1 MPTWSD
7 IQLWNSEAL
16 SSYAETLNSRKQTID
31 QQVATLENRQNSF
44 QGEGQTADAL
54 RSAMGTAHAALR
66 GISEQMEGVRSA
78 ITKAASSVQGV
89 EKLVSAALSAASA
102 RHCSITDAGTVI
114 AYRPHQAGLPDKS
127 SEVVPLVRQALA
139 EAEKVDDA
147 FYALLTTTGMNVS
160 SAKYSNI
167 GVHALSAVE
176 QENFKNM
183 PTEERARYWSQQSPE
198 QKRFLCDNYP
208 DLIGNADGVEAWAR
222 DRANRLRLPKLRQAA
237 QNEVDQLTNE
247 LKKGTDSPARYVDL
261 QERLTK
267 AQARLDAYKKIEEKL
282 TDWGPIDPNV
292 KDGTQVGFSSTYGKQ
307 RPGYLSLRTLQEEN
321 GRVLA
326 AVAQGDVDH
335 AKNVATVVPGIGTT
349 VEGGLQ
355 NEIKRGA
362 NLRSAA
368 VAEGNID
375 SKDVAVVSW
384 LGYEAPPGP
393 SKDLGEDLKIA
404 TIDLADKGSDKLAG
418 FLTGVNASRM
428 YGAGDANMTLL
439 GHSYGSVVSG
449 RATTKIADGVVD
461 NEILFGSPGMGT
473 YDPSEIHVPQ
483 GRRFVSGV
491 PEGDFVQGVSGK
503 RYLIYGLA
511 NGLATFFA
519 PAGQIVS
526 SGMGVAELYGEA
538 SGFGQLGMDP
548 LSHNSTFVHISDDAT
563 GSKEYN
569 PEGFPSWTIV
579 PDTSN
584 HSVYMEPGTQTL
596 SDMGR
601 IVAGGNPKP

>member
-66 GISEQMEGVRSA
+66 GISDQMQELHGAVTKTIAPVEHVRSL
-78 ITKAASSVQGV
+78 INAA
-89 EKLVSAALSAASA
+89 KSAASA
-102 RHCSITDAGTVI
+102 RGCVIEESGIVSSI
-114 AYRPHQAGLPDKS
+114 RPPQSGEPDKS
-127 SEVVPLVRQALA
+127 SEVTPLVRRALQ
-139 EAEKVDDA
+139 EAEWVDEA
-147 FYALLTTTGMNVS
+147 FCGLLTMEGLNAS
-160 SAKYSNI
+160 SAKYSNK
-167 GVHALSAVE
+167 GVHTLSAVQ
-176 QENFKNM
+176 QEAFKNM
-183 PTEERARYWSQQSPE
+183 PPEQRAQYWSQLTPE
-198 QKRFLCDNYP
+198 QKRFLCDTYP

-222 DRANRLRLPKLRQAA
+222 DRANRLRLPKLKQAA
-237 QNEVDQLTNE
+237 QNEHDQIVFELQKGVDN
-247 LKKGTDSPARYVDL
+247 PARYVDL

-267 AQARLDAYKKIEEKL
+267 AKARLNAYESIETALNLQNGATQCQEYRSLL
-282 TDWGPIDPNV
+282 TLDV
-292 KDGTQVGFSSTYGKQ
+292 
-307 RPGYLSLRTLQEEN
+307 EN

-349 VEGGLQ
+349 VEGHLQ

-384 LGYEAPPGP
+384 LGYKAPPGP
-393 SKDLGEDLKIA
+393 SFDMEGNAEIA
-404 TIDLADKGSDKLAG
+404 TIDLADKGSDKLGG

-473 YDPSEIHVPQ
+473 YDPSEIHVPE

-491 PEGDFVQGVSGK
+491 PGGDFVQGAGGK
-503 RYLIYGLA
+503 RYVAYGILNLIPGAGFVAALGAEA
-511 NGLATFFA
+511 NGVGHL
-519 PAGQIVS
+519 
-526 SGMGVAELYGEA
+526 GMNPMSPE
-538 SGFGQLGMDP
+538 SGFTP
-548 LSHNSTFVHISDDAT
+548 ISDDAT
-563 GSKEYN
+563 GSAEYN
-569 PEGFPSWTIV
+569 PWGFPSWSAI
-579 PDTSN
+579 PDTTN
-584 HSVYMEPGTQTL
+584 HSVYMDPSTETL
-596 SDMGR
+596 RDMGR

>member
-1 MPTWSD
+1 MPTWSE
-7 IQLWNSEAL
+7 IQLWKAATL
-16 SSYAETLNSRKQTID
+16 SSYVDTVSSKKQTID
-31 QQVATLENRQNSF
+31 QQIATLQARRTSF

-54 RSAMGTAHAALR
+54 RDAMSTAHKELSNLAEELR
-66 GISEQMEGVRSA
+66 HVHIA
-78 ITKAASSVQGV
+78 ITQATGRVQQVESLVANTLSS
-89 EKLVSAALSAASA
+89 ASA
-102 RHCSITDAGTVI
+102 RHCTISDSGTVTCTFGHDFSV
-114 AYRPHQAGLPDKS
+114 RHKLE
-127 SEVVPLVRQALA
+127 SEVQSMVRNAIRAA
-139 EAEKVDDA
+139 EQVDND
-147 FYALLTTTGMNVS
+147 FRALLTNVGT
-160 SAKYSNI
+160 ARTAPAYRAR
-167 GVHALSAVE
+167 GTHALSKA
-176 QENFKNM
+176 
-183 PTEERARYWSQQSPE
+183 EEAAFAKMTPQQRADYWSQQSDE
-198 QKRFLCDNYP
+198 QKKFLCDHYP

-222 DRANRLRLPKLRQAA
+222 DRANRRRLPKLKQAA
-237 QNEVDQLTNE
+237 KTEKAKLERDIANAGDNAA
-247 LKKGTDSPARYVDL
+247 LKADL
-261 QERLTK
+261 EQRLTK
-267 AQARLDAYKKIEEKL
+267 VKAQLNAYKSIETALNLQDGATQCQEYRSLL
-282 TDWGPIDPNV
+282 TLDV
-292 KDGTQVGFSSTYGKQ
+292 
-307 RPGYLSLRTLQEEN
+307 EN

-349 VEGGLQ
+349 VENSLQ

-393 SKDLGEDLKIA
+393 SFDMEGNAEIA
-404 TIDLADKGSDKLAG
+404 TIDLADKGSNKLAG

-473 YDPSEIHVPQ
+473 YDPSEIHVPE

-491 PEGDFVQGVSGK
+491 PGGDFVQGAGGK
-503 RYLIYGLA
+503 RYVAYGILNLIPGAGLVAALGAEA
-511 NGLATFFA
+511 NGVGHL
-519 PAGQIVS
+519 
-526 SGMGVAELYGEA
+526 GMNPMSPG
-538 SGFGQLGMDP
+538 SGFTP
-548 LSHNSTFVHISDDAT
+548 ISDDAT
-563 GSKEYN
+563 GSTEYN
-569 PEGFPSWTIV
+569 PWGFSSWSAI

-584 HSVYMEPGTQTL
+584 HSVYMDPGTGTL
-596 SDMGR
+596 RDMGR

>member
-1 MPTWSD
+1 MPTWSE
-7 IQLWNSEAL
+7 IQLWKAATL
-16 SSYAETLNSRKQTID
+16 SSYVDTVSSKKQTID
-31 QQVATLENRQNSF
+31 QQIATLQARRTSF

-54 RSAMGTAHAALR
+54 RDAMSTAHKELSNLAEELR
-66 GISEQMEGVRSA
+66 HVHIA
-78 ITKAASSVQGV
+78 ITQATGRVQQVESLVANTLSS
-89 EKLVSAALSAASA
+89 ASA
-102 RHCSITDAGTVI
+102 RHCTISDSGTVTCTFGHDFSV
-114 AYRPHQAGLPDKS
+114 RHKLE
-127 SEVVPLVRQALA
+127 SEVQSMVRNAIRAA
-139 EAEKVDDA
+139 EQVDND
-147 FYALLTTTGMNVS
+147 FRALLTNVGT
-160 SAKYSNI
+160 ARTAPAYRAR
-167 GVHALSAVE
+167 GTHALSKA
-176 QENFKNM
+176 
-183 PTEERARYWSQQSPE
+183 EEAAFAKMTPQQRADYWSQQSDE
-198 QKRFLCDNYP
+198 QKKFLCDHYP

-222 DRANRLRLPKLRQAA
+222 DRANRRRLPMLKQAA
-237 QNEVDQLTNE
+237 EADKAKLERDIANAGDNAA
-247 LKKGTDSPARYVDL
+247 LKADL
-261 QERLTK
+261 EQRLTK
-267 AQARLDAYKKIEEKL
+267 VKAQLNAYKSIETALNLQDGATQCQEYRSLL
-282 TDWGPIDPNV
+282 TLDV
-292 KDGTQVGFSSTYGKQ
+292 
-307 RPGYLSLRTLQEEN
+307 EN

-349 VEGGLQ
+349 VEGSLQ

-393 SKDLGEDLKIA
+393 SFDMEGNAEIA
-404 TIDLADKGSDKLAG
+404 TIDLADKGSNKLAG

-473 YDPSEIHVPQ
+473 YDPSEIHVPE

-491 PEGDFVQGVSGK
+491 PGGDFVQGAGGK
-503 RYLIYGLA
+503 RYVAYGILNLIPGAGFVAALGAEA
-511 NGLATFFA
+511 NGVGHL
-519 PAGQIVS
+519 
-526 SGMGVAELYGEA
+526 GMNPMSPG
-538 SGFGQLGMDP
+538 SGFTP
-548 LSHNSTFVHISDDAT
+548 ISDDAT
-563 GSKEYN
+563 GSTEYN
-569 PEGFPSWTIV
+569 PWGFPSWSAI

-584 HSVYMEPGTQTL
+584 HSVYMDPGTETL
-596 SDMGR
+596 RDMGR

>member
-1 MPTWSD
+1 MPTWSE
-7 IQLWNSEAL
+7 IQLWKAATL
-16 SSYAETLNSRKQTID
+16 SSYVDTVSSKKQTID
-31 QQVATLENRQNSF
+31 QQIATLQARRTSF

-54 RSAMGTAHAALR
+54 RNAMSTAHKELSNLAEELR
-66 GISEQMEGVRSA
+66 HVHIA
-78 ITKAASSVQGV
+78 ITQATGRVQQVESLVANTLSS
-89 EKLVSAALSAASA
+89 ASA
-102 RHCSITDAGTVI
+102 RHCTISDSGTVTCTFGHDFSV
-114 AYRPHQAGLPDKS
+114 RHKLE
-127 SEVVPLVRQALA
+127 SEVQSMVRNAIRAA
-139 EAEKVDDA
+139 EQVDND
-147 FYALLTTTGMNVS
+147 FRALLTNVGT
-160 SAKYSNI
+160 ARTAPAYRAR
-167 GVHALSAVE
+167 GTHALSKA
-176 QENFKNM
+176 
-183 PTEERARYWSQQSPE
+183 EEAAFAKMTPQQRADYWSQQSDE
-198 QKRFLCDNYP
+198 QKKFLCDNYP

-222 DRANRLRLPKLRQAA
+222 DRANRRRLPKLKQAA
-237 QNEVDQLTNE
+237 ETEKAKLERDIENAGDNTA
-247 LKKGTDSPARYVDL
+247 LKADL
-261 QERLTK
+261 EERLTK
-267 AQARLDAYKKIEEKL
+267 VKDQLKAYKSIETALNLQDGATQCQEYRSLL
-282 TDWGPIDPNV
+282 TLDV
-292 KDGTQVGFSSTYGKQ
+292 
-307 RPGYLSLRTLQEEN
+307 EN

-349 VEGGLQ
+349 VENSLQ

-393 SKDLGEDLKIA
+393 SFDMEGNAEIA
-404 TIDLADKGSDKLAG
+404 TIDLADKGSNKLAG

-473 YDPSEIHVPQ
+473 YDPSEIHVPE

-491 PEGDFVQGVSGK
+491 PGGDFVQGAGGK
-503 RYLIYGLA
+503 RYVAYGILNLIPGAGFVAALGAEA
-511 NGLATFFA
+511 NGVGHL
-519 PAGQIVS
+519 
-526 SGMGVAELYGEA
+526 GMNPMSPG
-538 SGFGQLGMDP
+538 SGFTP
-548 LSHNSTFVHISDDAT
+548 ISDDAT
-563 GSKEYN
+563 GSTEYN
-569 PEGFPSWTIV
+569 PWGFPSWSAI

-584 HSVYMEPGTQTL
+584 HSVYMDPGTETL
-596 SDMGR
+596 RDMGR

>member
-1 MPTWSD
+1 MPTWSE
-7 IQLWNSEAL
+7 IQLWKAATL
-16 SSYAETLNSRKQTID
+16 SSYVDTVSSKKQTID
-31 QQVATLENRQNSF
+31 QQIATLQARRTSF

-54 RSAMGTAHAALR
+54 RNAMSTAHKELSNLAEELR
-66 GISEQMEGVRSA
+66 HVHIA
-78 ITKAASSVQGV
+78 ITQATGRVQQVESLVANTLSS
-89 EKLVSAALSAASA
+89 ASA
-102 RHCSITDAGTVI
+102 RHCTISDSGTVTCTFGHDFSV
-114 AYRPHQAGLPDKS
+114 RHKLE
-127 SEVVPLVRQALA
+127 SEVQSMVRNAIRAA
-139 EAEKVDDA
+139 EQVDND
-147 FYALLTTTGMNVS
+147 FRALLTNVGT
-160 SAKYSNI
+160 ARTAPAYRAR
-167 GVHALSAVE
+167 GTHALSKA
-176 QENFKNM
+176 
-183 PTEERARYWSQQSPE
+183 EEAAFAKMTPQQRADYWSQQSDE
-198 QKRFLCDNYP
+198 QKKFLCDNYP

-222 DRANRLRLPKLRQAA
+222 DRANRRRLPKLKQAA
-237 QNEVDQLTNE
+237 QNEVNQITSE
-247 LKKGTDSPARYVDL
+247 LKKCVGHPSVRYVEL

-267 AQARLDAYKKIEEKL
+267 AQARLDAYKSIETALNLQDGATQCQEYRSLL
-282 TDWGPIDPNV
+282 TLDV
-292 KDGTQVGFSSTYGKQ
+292 
-307 RPGYLSLRTLQEEN
+307 EN

-349 VEGGLQ
+349 VENSLQ

-393 SKDLGEDLKIA
+393 SFDMEGNAEIA
-404 TIDLADKGSDKLAG
+404 TIDLADKGSNKLAG

-473 YDPSEIHVPQ
+473 YDPSEIHVPE

-491 PEGDFVQGVSGK
+491 PKGDWVQGASDDRGAY
-503 RYLIYGLA
+503 YLGL
-511 NGLATFFA
+511 GILAPPLI
-519 PAGQIVS
+519 PAVIGAGS
-526 SGMGVAELYGEA
+526 AAELYGV
-538 SGFGQLGMDP
+538 GQLGMDP
-548 LSHNSTFVHISDDAT
+548 MNHDSTFIPISSDAT
-563 GSKEYN
+563 GSYAYADGLFDAGSK
-569 PEGFPSWTIV
+569 TV
-579 PDTSN
+579 LRN
-584 HSVYMEPGTQTL
+584 HSVYMDPGTGTL
-596 SDMGR
+596 RDMGR

>member
-1 MPTWSD
+1 MPTWSE
-7 IQLWNSEAL
+7 IQLWKAATL
-16 SSYAETLNSRKQTID
+16 SSYVDTVSSKKQTID
-31 QQVATLENRQNSF
+31 QQIATLQARRTSF

-54 RSAMGTAHAALR
+54 RDAMSTAHKELSNLAEELR
-66 GISEQMEGVRSA
+66 HVHIA
-78 ITKAASSVQGV
+78 ITQAAGRVQQVESLVANTLSS
-89 EKLVSAALSAASA
+89 ASA
-102 RHCSITDAGTVI
+102 RHCTINDSGTVTCTFGHDFSV
-114 AYRPHQAGLPDKS
+114 RHKLE
-127 SEVVPLVRQALA
+127 SEVQSMVRNAIRAA
-139 EAEKVDDA
+139 EQVDND
-147 FYALLTTTGMNVS
+147 FRALLTNVGTVRT
-160 SAKYSNI
+160 APAYRAR
-167 GVHALSAVE
+167 GTHALSKA
-176 QENFKNM
+176 
-183 PTEERARYWSQQSPE
+183 EEAAFAKMTPQQRADYWSQQSDE
-198 QKRFLCDNYP
+198 QKKFLCDHYP

-222 DRANRLRLPKLRQAA
+222 DRANRRRLPKLKQAA
-237 QNEVDQLTNE
+237 EADKAKLERDIANAGDNAA
-247 LKKGTDSPARYVDL
+247 LKADL
-261 QERLTK
+261 EQRLTK
-267 AQARLDAYKKIEEKL
+267 VKAQLNAYKSIETALNLQDGATQCQEYRSLL
-282 TDWGPIDPNV
+282 TLDV
-292 KDGTQVGFSSTYGKQ
+292 
-307 RPGYLSLRTLQEEN
+307 EN

-349 VEGGLQ
+349 VEGSLQ

-393 SKDLGEDLKIA
+393 SFDMEGNAEIA
-404 TIDLADKGSDKLAG
+404 TIDLADKGSNKLAG

-473 YDPSEIHVPQ
+473 YDPSEIHVPE

-491 PEGDFVQGVSGK
+491 PGGDFVQGAGGK
-503 RYLIYGLA
+503 RYVAYGILNLIPGAGFVAALGAEA
-511 NGLATFFA
+511 NGVGHL
-519 PAGQIVS
+519 
-526 SGMGVAELYGEA
+526 GMNPMSPG
-538 SGFGQLGMDP
+538 SGFTP
-548 LSHNSTFVHISDDAT
+548 ISDDAT
-563 GSKEYN
+563 GSTEYN
-569 PEGFPSWTIV
+569 PWGFPSWSAI

-584 HSVYMEPGTQTL
+584 HSVYMDPGTETL
-596 SDMGR
+596 RDMGR

>member
-1 MPTWSD
+1 MPTWSE
-7 IQLWNSEAL
+7 IQLWKAATL
-16 SSYAETLNSRKQTID
+16 SSYVDTVSSKKQTID
-31 QQVATLENRQNSF
+31 QQIATLQARRTSF

-54 RSAMGTAHAALR
+54 RDAMSTAHKELSNLAEELR
-66 GISEQMEGVRSA
+66 HVHIA
-78 ITKAASSVQGV
+78 ITQATGRVQQVESLVANTLSS
-89 EKLVSAALSAASA
+89 ASA
-102 RHCSITDAGTVI
+102 RHCTINDSGTVTCTFGHDFSV
-114 AYRPHQAGLPDKS
+114 RHKLE
-127 SEVVPLVRQALA
+127 SEVQSMVRNAIRAA
-139 EAEKVDDA
+139 EQVDND
-147 FYALLTTTGMNVS
+147 FRALLTNVGT
-160 SAKYSNI
+160 ARTAPAYRAR
-167 GVHALSAVE
+167 GTHALSKA
-176 QENFKNM
+176 
-183 PTEERARYWSQQSPE
+183 EEAAFAKMTPQQRADYWSQQSDE
-198 QKRFLCDNYP
+198 QKKFLCDHYP

-222 DRANRLRLPKLRQAA
+222 DRANRRRLPKLKQAA
-237 QNEVDQLTNE
+237 EADKAKLERDIANAGDNAA
-247 LKKGTDSPARYVDL
+247 LKADL
-261 QERLTK
+261 EQRLTK
-267 AQARLDAYKKIEEKL
+267 VKAQLNAYKSIETALNLQDGATQCQEYRSLL
-282 TDWGPIDPNV
+282 TLDV
-292 KDGTQVGFSSTYGKQ
+292 
-307 RPGYLSLRTLQEEN
+307 EN

-349 VEGGLQ
+349 VEGSLQ

-393 SKDLGEDLKIA
+393 SFDMEGNAEIA
-404 TIDLADKGSDKLAG
+404 TIDLADKGSNKLAG

-473 YDPSEIHVPQ
+473 YDPSEIHVPE

-491 PEGDFVQGVSGK
+491 PGGDFVQGAGGK
-503 RYLIYGLA
+503 RYVAYGILNLIPGAGFVAALGA
-511 NGLATFFA
+511 ETNGVGHL
-519 PAGQIVS
+519 
-526 SGMGVAELYGEA
+526 GMNPMSPG
-538 SGFGQLGMDP
+538 SGFTP
-548 LSHNSTFVHISDDAT
+548 ISDDAT
-563 GSKEYN
+563 GSTEYN
-569 PEGFPSWTIV
+569 PWGFPSWSAI

-584 HSVYMEPGTQTL
+584 HSVYMDPGTETL
-596 SDMGR
+596 RDMGR

>member
-1 MPTWSD
+1 MPTWSE
-7 IQLWNSEAL
+7 IQLWKAATL
-16 SSYAETLNSRKQTID
+16 SSYVDTVSSKKQTID
-31 QQVATLENRQNSF
+31 QQIATLQARRTSF

-54 RSAMGTAHAALR
+54 RDAMSTAHKELSNLAEELR
-66 GISEQMEGVRSA
+66 HVHIA
-78 ITKAASSVQGV
+78 ITQATGRVQQVESLVANTLSS
-89 EKLVSAALSAASA
+89 ASA
-102 RHCSITDAGTVI
+102 RHCTISDSGTVTCTFGHDFSV
-114 AYRPHQAGLPDKS
+114 RHKLE
-127 SEVVPLVRQALA
+127 SEVQSMVRNAIRAA
-139 EAEKVDDA
+139 EQVDND
-147 FYALLTTTGMNVS
+147 FRALLTNVGT
-160 SAKYSNI
+160 ARTAPAYRAR
-167 GVHALSAVE
+167 GTHALSKA
-176 QENFKNM
+176 
-183 PTEERARYWSQQSPE
+183 EEAAFAKMTPQQRADYWSQQSDE
-198 QKRFLCDNYP
+198 QKKFLCDHYP

-222 DRANRLRLPKLRQAA
+222 DRANRRRLPKLKQAA
-237 QNEVDQLTNE
+237 KAEQAKLEQDIANAGDNAA
-247 LKKGTDSPARYVDL
+247 LKADL
-261 QERLTK
+261 EQRLTK
-267 AQARLDAYKKIEEKL
+267 VKAQLNAYKSIETALNLQDGATQCQEYRSLL
-282 TDWGPIDPNV
+282 TLDV
-292 KDGTQVGFSSTYGKQ
+292 
-307 RPGYLSLRTLQEEN
+307 EN

-349 VEGGLQ
+349 VEGSLQ

-393 SKDLGEDLKIA
+393 SFDMEGNAEIA
-404 TIDLADKGSDKLAG
+404 TIDLADKGSNKLAG

-473 YDPSEIHVPQ
+473 YDPSEIHVPE

-491 PEGDFVQGVSGK
+491 PGGDFVQGAGGK
-503 RYLIYGLA
+503 RYVAYGILNLIPGAGFVAALGAEA
-511 NGLATFFA
+511 NGVGHL
-519 PAGQIVS
+519 
-526 SGMGVAELYGEA
+526 GMNPMSPG
-538 SGFGQLGMDP
+538 SGFTP
-548 LSHNSTFVHISDDAT
+548 ITDDAT
-563 GSKEYN
+563 GSTEYN
-569 PEGFPSWTIV
+569 PWGFPSWSAI

-584 HSVYMEPGTQTL
+584 HSVYMDPGTETL
-596 SDMGR
+596 RDMGR

>member
-1 MPTWSD
+1 MPTWSE
-7 IQLWNSEAL
+7 IQLWKAATL
-16 SSYAETLNSRKQTID
+16 SSYVDTVSSKKQTID
-31 QQVATLENRQNSF
+31 QQIATLQARRTSF

-54 RSAMGTAHAALR
+54 RNAMSTAHKELSNLAEELR
-66 GISEQMEGVRSA
+66 HVHIA
-78 ITKAASSVQGV
+78 ITQATGRVQQVESLVANTLSS
-89 EKLVSAALSAASA
+89 ASA
-102 RHCSITDAGTVI
+102 RHCTISDSGTVTCTFGHDFSV
-114 AYRPHQAGLPDKS
+114 RHKLE
-127 SEVVPLVRQALA
+127 SEVQSMVRNAIRAA
-139 EAEKVDDA
+139 EQVDND
-147 FYALLTTTGMNVS
+147 FRALLTNVGT
-160 SAKYSNI
+160 ARTAPAYRAR
-167 GVHALSAVE
+167 GTHALSKA
-176 QENFKNM
+176 
-183 PTEERARYWSQQSPE
+183 EEAAFAKMTPQQRADYWSQQSDE
-198 QKRFLCDNYP
+198 QKKFLCDHYP

-222 DRANRLRLPKLRQAA
+222 DRANRRRLPKLKQAA
-237 QNEVDQLTNE
+237 ETEKAKLERDIENAGDNTA
-247 LKKGTDSPARYVDL
+247 LKADL
-261 QERLTK
+261 EERLTK
-267 AQARLDAYKKIEEKL
+267 VNARLDAYKKIEE
-282 TDWGPIDPNV
+282 TVIGWGPIDPNV

-307 RPGYLSLRTLQEEN
+307 RPGYLSLLTLQEEN

-349 VEGGLQ
+349 VEGSLQ

-393 SKDLGEDLKIA
+393 SFDMEGNAEIA
-404 TIDLADKGSDKLAG
+404 TIDLADKGSNKLAG

-473 YDPSEIHVPQ
+473 YDPSEIHVPEE
-483 GRRFVSGV
+483 RRFVSGV
-491 PEGDFVQGVSGK
+491 PGGDFVQGAGGK
-503 RYLIYGLA
+503 RYYAYSLLAGLIPGGGLA
-511 NGLATFFA
+511 LALGLEANG
-519 PAGQIVS
+519 V
-526 SGMGVAELYGEA
+526 
-538 SGFGQLGMDP
+538 GQLGMNP
-548 LSHNSTFVHISDDAT
+548 MAPGSGFTHISDDAT
-563 GSKEYN
+563 GSAEYN
-569 PEGFPSWTIV
+569 PWGVPSLSEI

-584 HSVYMEPGTQTL
+584 HSVYMDPGTETL
-596 SDMGR
+596 RDMGR

>member
-1 MPTWSD
+1 MPTWSE
-7 IQLWNSEAL
+7 IQLWKAATL
-16 SSYAETLNSRKQTID
+16 SSYVDTVSSKKQTID
-31 QQVATLENRQNSF
+31 QQIATLQARRTSF

-54 RSAMGTAHAALR
+54 RDAMSTAHKELSNLAEELR
-66 GISEQMEGVRSA
+66 HVHIA
-78 ITKAASSVQGV
+78 ITQATGRVQQVESLVANTLSS
-89 EKLVSAALSAASA
+89 ASA
-102 RHCSITDAGTVI
+102 RHCTISDSGTVTCTFGHDFSV
-114 AYRPHQAGLPDKS
+114 RHKLE
-127 SEVVPLVRQALA
+127 SEVQSMVRNAIRAA
-139 EAEKVDDA
+139 EQVDND
-147 FYALLTTTGMNVS
+147 FRALLTNVGT
-160 SAKYSNI
+160 ARTAPAYRAR
-167 GVHALSAVE
+167 GTHALSKA
-176 QENFKNM
+176 
-183 PTEERARYWSQQSPE
+183 EEAAFAKMTPQQRADYWSQQSDE
-198 QKRFLCDNYP
+198 QKKFLCDHYP

-222 DRANRLRLPKLRQAA
+222 DRANRRRLPKLKQAA
-237 QNEVDQLTNE
+237 EADKAKLERDIANAGDNAA
-247 LKKGTDSPARYVDL
+247 LKADL
-261 QERLTK
+261 EQRLTK
-267 AQARLDAYKKIEEKL
+267 VKAQLNAYKSIETALNLQDGATQCQEYRSLL
-282 TDWGPIDPNV
+282 TLDV
-292 KDGTQVGFSSTYGKQ
+292 
-307 RPGYLSLRTLQEEN
+307 EN

-349 VEGGLQ
+349 VEGSLQ

-393 SKDLGEDLKIA
+393 SFDMEGNAEIA
-404 TIDLADKGSDKLAG
+404 TIDLADKGSNKLAG

-473 YDPSEIHVPQ
+473 YDPSEIHVPE

-491 PEGDFVQGVSGK
+491 PGGDFVQGAGGK
-503 RYLIYGLA
+503 RYVAYGILNLIPGAGFVAALGAEA
-511 NGLATFFA
+511 NGVGHL
-519 PAGQIVS
+519 
-526 SGMGVAELYGEA
+526 GMNPMSPG
-538 SGFGQLGMDP
+538 SGFTP
-548 LSHNSTFVHISDDAT
+548 ISDDAT
-563 GSKEYN
+563 GSTEYN
-569 PEGFPSWTIV
+569 PWGFPSWSAI

-584 HSVYMEPGTQTL
+584 HSVYMDPGTETL
-596 SDMGR
+596 RDMGR

>member
-1 MPTWSD
+1 MPTWSE
-7 IQLWNSEAL
+7 IQLWKAATL
-16 SSYAETLNSRKQTID
+16 SSYVDTVSSKKQTID
-31 QQVATLENRQNSF
+31 QQIATLQARRTSF

-54 RSAMGTAHAALR
+54 RDAMSTAHKELSNLAEELR
-66 GISEQMEGVRSA
+66 HVHIA
-78 ITKAASSVQGV
+78 ITQATGRVQQVESLVANTLSS
-89 EKLVSAALSAASA
+89 ASA
-102 RHCSITDAGTVI
+102 RHCTINDSGTVTCTFGHDFSV
-114 AYRPHQAGLPDKS
+114 RHKLE
-127 SEVVPLVRQALA
+127 SEVQSMVRNAIRAA
-139 EAEKVDDA
+139 EQVDND
-147 FYALLTTTGMNVS
+147 FRALLTNVGT
-160 SAKYSNI
+160 ARTAPAYRAR
-167 GVHALSAVE
+167 GTHALSKA
-176 QENFKNM
+176 
-183 PTEERARYWSQQSPE
+183 EEAAFAKMTPQQRADYWSQQSDE
-198 QKRFLCDNYP
+198 QKKFLCDHYP

-222 DRANRLRLPKLRQAA
+222 DRANRRRLPKLKQAA
-237 QNEVDQLTNE
+237 EADKAKLERDIANAGDNAA
-247 LKKGTDSPARYVDL
+247 LKADL
-261 QERLTK
+261 EQRLTK
-267 AQARLDAYKKIEEKL
+267 VKAQLNAYKSIETALNLQDGATQCQEYRSLL
-282 TDWGPIDPNV
+282 TLDV
-292 KDGTQVGFSSTYGKQ
+292 
-307 RPGYLSLRTLQEEN
+307 EN

-349 VEGGLQ
+349 VEGSLQ

-393 SKDLGEDLKIA
+393 SFDMEGNAEIA
-404 TIDLADKGSDKLAG
+404 TIDLADKGSNKLAG

-473 YDPSEIHVPQ
+473 YDPSEIHVPE

-491 PEGDFVQGVSGK
+491 PGGDFVQGAGGK
-503 RYLIYGLA
+503 RYVAYGILNLIPGAGFVAALGAEA
-511 NGLATFFA
+511 NGVGHL
-519 PAGQIVS
+519 
-526 SGMGVAELYGEA
+526 GMNPMSPG
-538 SGFGQLGMDP
+538 SGFTP
-548 LSHNSTFVHISDDAT
+548 ISDDAT
-563 GSKEYN
+563 GSTEYN
-569 PEGFPSWTIV
+569 PWGFPSWSAI

-584 HSVYMEPGTQTL
+584 HSVYMDPGTETL
-596 SDMGR
+596 RDMGR

>member
-1 MPTWSD
+1 MPTWSE
-7 IQLWNSEAL
+7 IQLWKAATL
-16 SSYAETLNSRKQTID
+16 SSYVDTVSSKKQTID
-31 QQVATLENRQNSF
+31 QQIATLQARRTSF

-54 RSAMGTAHAALR
+54 RDAMSTAHKELSNLAEELR
-66 GISEQMEGVRSA
+66 HVHIA
-78 ITKAASSVQGV
+78 ITQATGRVQQVESLVANTLSS
-89 EKLVSAALSAASA
+89 ASA
-102 RHCSITDAGTVI
+102 RHCTISDSGTVTCTFGHDFSV
-114 AYRPHQAGLPDKS
+114 RHKLE
-127 SEVVPLVRQALA
+127 SEVQSMVRNAIRAA
-139 EAEKVDDA
+139 EQVDND
-147 FYALLTTTGMNVS
+147 FRALLTNVGT
-160 SAKYSNI
+160 ARTAPAYRAR
-167 GVHALSAVE
+167 GTHALSKAEEAAVAKMTP
-176 QENFKNM
+176 QQ
-183 PTEERARYWSQQSPE
+183 RADYWSQQSDE
-198 QKRFLCDNYP
+198 QKKFLCDNYP

-222 DRANRLRLPKLRQAA
+222 DRANRRRLPKLKQAA
-237 QNEVDQLTNE
+237 ETEKAKLERDIANAGDNTA
-247 LKKGTDSPARYVDL
+247 LKADL
-261 QERLTK
+261 EERLTK
-267 AQARLDAYKKIEEKL
+267 VKDQLKAYKSIETALNLKDPTQCQEYRSLL
-282 TDWGPIDPNV
+282 TLDV
-292 KDGTQVGFSSTYGKQ
+292 
-307 RPGYLSLRTLQEEN
+307 EN

-349 VEGGLQ
+349 VEESLQ

-362 NLRSAA
+362 NLRGAA

-393 SKDLGEDLKIA
+393 SFNIQGDAKIA

-473 YDPSEIHVPQ
+473 YDPSEIHVPE

-491 PEGDFVQGVSGK
+491 PGGDFVQGAGGK
-503 RYLIYGLA
+503 RYVAYGLLNMIPGAGFVSALLAEA
-511 NGLATFFA
+511 NGVGHLGMNPMA
-519 PAGQIVS
+519 PG
-526 SGMGVAELYGEA
+526 
-538 SGFGQLGMDP
+538 SGF
-548 LSHNSTFVHISDDAT
+548 THISDDAT
-563 GSKEYN
+563 GSAEYN
-569 PEGFPSWTIV
+569 PWGVPSLLAI

-584 HSVYMEPGTQTL
+584 HSVYMDPGTETL
-596 SDMGR
+596 RDMGR

>member
-1 MPTWSD
+1 MPTWSE
-7 IQLWNSEAL
+7 IQLWKAATL
-16 SSYAETLNSRKQTID
+16 SSYVDTVSSKKQTID
-31 QQVATLENRQNSF
+31 QQIATLQARRTSF

-54 RSAMGTAHAALR
+54 RDAMSTAHKELSNLAEELR
-66 GISEQMEGVRSA
+66 HVHIA
-78 ITKAASSVQGV
+78 ITQATGRVQQVESLVANTLSS
-89 EKLVSAALSAASA
+89 ASA
-102 RHCSITDAGTVI
+102 RHCTISDSGTVTCTFGHDFSV
-114 AYRPHQAGLPDKS
+114 RHKLE
-127 SEVVPLVRQALA
+127 SEVQSMVRNAIRAA
-139 EAEKVDDA
+139 EQVDND
-147 FYALLTTTGMNVS
+147 FRALLTNVGT
-160 SAKYSNI
+160 ARTAPAY
-167 GVHALSAVE
+167 
-176 QENFKNM
+176 
-183 PTEERARYWSQQSPE
+183 RARGTHSLSKAEEAAFAKMTPQQRADYWSQQSDE
-198 QKRFLCDNYP
+198 QKKFLCDHYP

-222 DRANRLRLPKLRQAA
+222 DRANRRRLPKLKQAA
-237 QNEVDQLTNE
+237 EADKAKLERDIANAGDNAA
-247 LKKGTDSPARYVDL
+247 LKADL
-261 QERLTK
+261 EQRLTK
-267 AQARLDAYKKIEEKL
+267 VKAQLNAYKSIETALNLQDGATQCQEYRSLL
-282 TDWGPIDPNV
+282 TLDV
-292 KDGTQVGFSSTYGKQ
+292 
-307 RPGYLSLRTLQEEN
+307 EN

-349 VEGGLQ
+349 VEGSLQ

-393 SKDLGEDLKIA
+393 SFDMEGNAEIA
-404 TIDLADKGSDKLAG
+404 TIDLADKGSNKLAG

-473 YDPSEIHVPQ
+473 YDPSEIHVPE

-491 PEGDFVQGVSGK
+491 PGGDFVQGAGGK
-503 RYLIYGLA
+503 RYVAYGILNLIPGAGFVAALGAEA
-511 NGLATFFA
+511 NGVGHL
-519 PAGQIVS
+519 
-526 SGMGVAELYGEA
+526 GMNPMSPG
-538 SGFGQLGMDP
+538 SGFTP
-548 LSHNSTFVHISDDAT
+548 ISDDAT
-563 GSKEYN
+563 GSTEYN
-569 PEGFPSWTIV
+569 PWGFPSWSAI

-584 HSVYMEPGTQTL
+584 HSVYMDPGTETL
-596 SDMGR
+596 RDMGR